1 MKNILKLFF
10 YLCAWMTFAAMILFA
25 VTSFLNWKF
34 GLNLGVSIGQSATR
48 EFFQSPDNLTDL
60 LAYEIM
66 LGVFAF
72 ISLCIARWEWIWDK
86 VKKHP
91 FISALPILIIA
102 TLLTIFF
109 RTLGGD
115 ITQGS
120 LFTAIEQNDF
130 EKVEELLANSTFD
143 KEKAGD
149 FFLEAARFDSRETI
163 EVLVKSGYDINA
175 KNSAGGNALAAAAS
189 VWYRPEMV
197 NFLIENGASPDS
209 IINEENQNLLQMSIL
224 YFDKS
229 LYREE
234 DLVLV
239 IKTLLD
245 KSDSPEQMIENQDK
259 FGQTAL
265 SDAESLGLQKASELL
280 KSYLAE

>member
-10 YLCAWMTFAAMILFA
+10 FLCAWMTFIVMILFA
-25 VTSFLNWKF
+25 ITGFLNWKF
-34 GLNLGVSIGQSATR
+34 GLNLGVVIGQPGVR
-48 EFFQSPDNLTDL
+48 DFFESPGNLRDL
-60 LAYEIM
+60 LAYEVM

-72 ISLCIARWEWIWDK
+72 ISFCIARWEWIWDK

-91 FISALPILIIA
+91 YISALPILIVV

-130 EKVEELLANSTFD
+130 EKVEELLAENEFD
-143 KEKAGD
+143 RKMTGD

-163 EVLVKSGYDINA
+163 EVLVKNGYDINA
-175 KNSAGGNALAAAAS
+175 ENSAGGNALAAAAS

-197 NFLIENGASPDS
+197 SFLIENGASPDS
-209 IINEENQNLLQMSIL
+209 IFNEQNQNLLQMSIL

-229 LYREE
+229 LYSEE
-234 DLVLV
+234 DLALIV
-239 IKTLLD
+239 KTLLE
-245 KSDSPEQMIENQDK
+245 KSKDPQKLISNPDS

-265 SDAESLGLQKASELL
+265 SDAENLELKQVIELL
-280 KSYLAE
+280 I